1 MLLETLP
8 HHGHDYFLNVPQ
20 IERVRPPQNH
30 CTKCADNMLMGLSGM
45 KVKAGIA
52 WHGACTDLIRMQH
65 STFLFA
71 AV

>member
-1 MLLETLP
+1 
-8 HHGHDYFLNVPQ
+8 
-20 IERVRPPQNH
+20 
-30 CTKCADNMLMGLSGM
+30 MLMGLSGM